1 MMDALTH
8 IKLAEELLASMVVDG
23 HLEINFELSKQI
35 TAAQYDLQEARR
47 IIDRERQLDGD

>member
-8 IKLAEELLASMVVDG
+8 IKLAEELLAGMVVDG
-23 HLEINFELSKQI
+23 HLETNFELSKQI

>member
-1 MMDALTH
+1 MDALTH